1 MAHSSG
7 LLRGLQES
15 GVEPGLLV
23 RFEKQNIETD
33 GQGAARC
40 NIIDEI
46 GMIGARPLLEPAQF
60 FQTSVVDIDDD
71 NLFNRLAAARLLEAL
86 DPLVLAPTAGSCL
99 KNM

>member
-46 GMIGARPLLEPAQF
+46 GMIGGRAMLETAPF

-71 NLFNRLAAARLLEAL
+71 NLFNRLAAARLLESL
-86 DPLVLAPTAGSCL
+86 DPLLVAPIVGFCF
-99 KNM
+99 KI